1 MCSNDWIDE
10 TSHPC
15 TQHCKDRKVGCKKGC
30 EKLLMY
36 NIFHEKQ
43 DCRLTYKPTYK
54 FHKREEGFNKAFVNR
69 RKRNHTYL
77 CGK

>member
-1 MCSNDWIDE
+1 MCSNDWINE

-15 TQHCKDRKVGCKKGC
+15 TSNCKDRKVGCKKGC

-36 NIFHEKQ
+36 NIFHKKEY
-43 DCRLTYKPTYK
+43 CGHTYAYKP
-54 FHKREEGFNKAFVNR
+54 HKREEGFNKAFKNR

>member
-43 DCRLTYKPTYK
+43 DCRLTYKPT
-54 FHKREEGFNKAFVNR
+54 
-69 RKRNHTYL
+69 
-77 CGK
+77 